1 MNQIT
6 FLAQLLLLSILNIFP
21 TNKLKKVQW
30 FNKGQSF
37 TIIII
42 IIIII
47 ITIIVIIIVILITI
61 IIRSIIIIMY
71 SFYNQHQRLRYYS
84 WKSLDLDLLVTA

>member
-47 ITIIVIIIVILITI
+47 TIIVIIIVILITI

-71 SFYNQHQRLRYYS
+71 SFYNQHQRLWYYS